1 MSQTHPTL
9 IQAILSIDGAV
20 REQLSHLS
28 IDITKGLHV
37 TCHTGE
43 PTPGPSG
50 PLATDPDL
58 DQQLHQLQR
67 SALVGA
73 LATEHRG
80 NSVTVTLWSDARE
93 QWQERMATLR
103 AHPHAGRDLLERAA
117 QVKAARMHLAQAQRL
132 LGDRAVQART
142 AGLAQHKIDLLA
154 QPTGTGM
161 TGSSAAEAPP
171 EDPKASPSRRPL
183 TPAMQGSHTGEDLQQ
198 VAASGFVRMPM
209 GHSQPCVV
217 CGTPATQTLDGQPLH
232 QGECATT
239 RAADTPSATAQGSAA
254 QARSR
259 TSEPAPAPVGQP
271 APAGETTE
279 PKPRRATSKGKASS
293 APDRSRFRAAVAAW
307 DGQTLY
313 LPAGVQQPLTTV
325 RHLGELAELA
335 ATHKLGHGGGAAWPD
350 RGEILVYP
358 AAAALLG
365 LPEEV
370 NRVGHGSRAARARA
384 REEIFT
390 EFNALSAVQDALA
403 EGWELSNERM
413 DVRTLVK
420 HPERLPGGAQVTVL
434 SWSDWQGNPLFAV
447 SARGDGRETLASP
460 DVVVDRLQEWADR
473 TGLTWRVSGGQTGV
487 DMVDVLHVPTD
498 PRKEQRRGYFVRG
511 QEPVLPDFLKPAVRR
526 SDSRFSGPGEEVFS
540 WCRPWSTLLEEEKA
554 CAYVLAFDHSG
565 NFRGPFLSTEIGV
578 RDLVELHGQDAI
590 WDGTETPGYW
600 AVTAWETPMWNLPDP
615 ADAAGFIAGMHNGKP
630 VRIVTAHTLKQLE
643 ILDKE
648 LPHALEYHQA
658 WIWRDHGRV
667 LSEVGRV
674 LTEAGKNGSPEIVAA
689 QKQVYSQMVQ
699 KFASVDY
706 PPTQKHLRQPPI
718 RDMIVGAART
728 SIMRTIVNIF
738 NTTGRSPLAVS
749 RDTIFYACDT
759 DDTQAAWPGD
769 PKKYGTGP
777 GQWKPMGIAPLAEW
791 GPACL
796 PDPGPNEGRRFDYGR
811 AMNLMTPLDPETG
824 RPLTAGEE

>member
-9 IQAILSIDGAV
+9 IQAILSIEGVV
-20 REQLSHLS
+20 REQLSHLIIETAS
-28 IDITKGLHV
+28 GLHV
-37 TCHTGE
+37 TCHTWE
-43 PTPGPSG
+43 PAPGPNG

-58 DQQLHQLQR
+58 DEQLHQLQQ
-67 SALVGA
+67 SDLAGA
-73 LATEHRG
+73 LTTDRRDG
-80 NSVTVTLWSDARE
+80 TITVTLWSDDRE
-93 QWQERMATLR
+93 QWQSRMATLR
-103 AHPHAGRDLLERAA
+103 AHPHVGRALLERAA
-117 QVKAARMHLAQAQRL
+117 RVKTARMRL
-132 LGDRAVQART
+132 LEAQQHLSERAEQARA
-142 AGLAQHKIDLLA
+142 AGLAEHKIDLLMQMTDLA
-154 QPTGTGM
+154 TTAPPTGYLPATPLAQGPHASEDPPQPT
-161 TGSSAAEAPP
+161 APRA
-171 EDPKASPSRRPL
+171 D
-183 TPAMQGSHTGEDLQQ
+183 
-198 VAASGFVRMPM
+198 FVRMPM
-209 GHSQPCVV
+209 GRSQPCVA
-217 CGTPATQTLDGQPLH
+217 CGTPATHTLDGQPLH
-232 QGECATT
+232 QGECANSTL
-239 RAADTPSATAQGSAA
+239 SGSLTGMAPA
-254 QARSR
+254 LQ
-259 TSEPAPAPVGQP
+259 EPAAPETTTPPAEQP
-271 APAGETTE
+271 SPAGKPAET
-279 PKPRRATSKGKASS
+279 KPRRTTPKSKTSS

-307 DGQTLY
+307 DGRTLY
-313 LPAGVQQPLTTV
+313 LPGGVQQSLETV
-325 RHLGELAELA
+325 AHLGELAELV
-335 ATHKLGHGGGAAWPD
+335 ATHKLGHGGGSAWPD

-358 AAAALLG
+358 GAAALLG

-370 NRVGHGSRAARARA
+370 DRVGHGSRAGRARA

-390 EFNALSAVQDALA
+390 EFNALGVVQDALA
-403 EGWELSNERM
+403 EGWEISNERM
-413 DVRTLVK
+413 DVRTLVT
-420 HPERLPGGAQVTVL
+420 HPERLPGGAQITVL
-434 SWSDWQGNPLFAV
+434 SWSDWQGNPLFALA
-447 SARGDGRETLASP
+447 ARGDGRETLAAP

-473 TGLTWRVSGGQTGV
+473 AGMTWRVSGGQTGV
-487 DMVDVLHVPTD
+487 DMVDVWHVPTD
-498 PRKEQRRGYFVRG
+498 PGKELRRGYFVRG

-554 CAYVLAFDHSG
+554 CAYVIPFDHSG

-578 RDLVELHGQDAI
+578 RDLVELHGKDAI

-600 AVTAWETPMWNLPDP
+600 AVTSWETPMWNLPDP
-615 ADAAGFIAGMHNGKP
+615 ADAAGFIAGTHNGKP

-648 LPHALEYHQA
+648 LPHALQYHQA
-658 WIWRDHGRV
+658 WVWRDHGRV
-667 LSEVGRV
+667 LSAVGRV

-728 SIMRTIVNIF
+728 SIMRTVVNIF
-738 NTTGRSPLAVS
+738 NSTGRSPLAVS

-759 DDTQAAWPGD
+759 ADTQAAWPGD

-811 AMNLMTPLDPETG
+811 AMKLMTPLDPTTG